1 MANYECTIRTNY
13 FHVTDEEAFKALMCR
28 VYGTERPVNVFTDTD
43 ANGATVFGF
52 GTYGAIAG
60 LKNAQCDDDDD
71 VDESAYDEFIDELKK
86 CIAED
91 DACIIFEA
99 GAEKLR
105 YVIGTAHVITAHEER
120 WINLQN
126 AAIETA
132 KLMLGNPNFATKC
145 DY

>member
-13 FHVTDEEAFKALMCR
+13 FHVNDIGAFKALMAR
-28 VYGTERPVNVFTDTD
+28 VYGQENSVMLLENTDEHGRP
-43 ANGATVFGF
+43 VFGF
-52 GTYGAIAG
+52 GCNGGIAG

-71 VDESAYDEFIDELKK
+71 VNDSAYDEFIDELKK

-120 WINLQN
+120 WISLQN